1 MSHRTKRLI
10 DRLARLAT
18 TGVDAALIES
28 HNEIGLLDRQLREL
42 RLGVL
47 SVMPENWREDPDW
60 VALVEAQELTP
71 NDQHEGP
78 EASAACRRSLS
89 MRQLGAED

>member
-18 TGVDAALIES
+18 TGVDAALVEA

-60 VALVEAQELTP
+60 VALVEAQKLTP
-71 NDQHEGP
+71 NAKVTGAPPTDANKGE
-78 EASAACRRSLS
+78 EA
-89 MRQLGAED
+89 

>member
-1 MSHRTKRLI
+1 MSHRTKMLI

-18 TGVDAALIES
+18 TGVDAALNAAI
-28 HNEIGLLDRQLREL
+28 NEIGLLDRQLREL

-71 NDQHEGP
+71 NTGVE
-78 EASAACRRSLS
+78 R
-89 MRQLGAED
+89 

>member
-1 MSHRTKRLI
+1 MGHRQEQLF
-10 DRLARLAT
+10 
-18 TGVDAALIES
+18 VDAALIEA
-28 HNEIGLLDRQLREL
+28 HNEIGLLDRQLRAL

-71 NDQHEGP
+71 NAKFNGG
-78 EASAACRRSLS
+78 L
-89 MRQLGAED
+89 

>member
-18 TGVDAALIES
+18 TGVDAALIEA

-47 SVMPENWREDPDW
+47 SVIPENWREDPDW

-71 NDQHEGP
+71 NATHEVPGA
-78 EASAACRRSLS
+78 ASSRTVPLDAVVGRR
-89 MRQLGAED
+89 R

>member
-1 MSHRTKRLI
+1 MSHRTKMLI

-18 TGVDAALIES
+18 TGVDAALIEA
-28 HNEIGLLDRQLREL
+28 HNEIGLLDRQLRAL

-71 NDQHEGP
+71 N
-78 EASAACRRSLS
+78 AAISRPV
-89 MRQLGAED
+89 QEKP

>member
-18 TGVDAALIES
+18 TGVDAALIEA

-71 NDQHEGP
+71 NARNNRLPEGSP
-78 EASAACRRSLS
+78 V
-89 MRQLGAED
+89 D

>member
-18 TGVDAALIES
+18 TGVDAALIEA

-71 NDQHEGP
+71 NVENHRT
-78 EASAACRRSLS
+78 EASEAGRRSGELES
-89 MRQLGAED
+89 

>member
-18 TGVDAALIES
+18 TGVDAALIEA

-60 VALVEAQELTP
+60 VALVDAQVLTP
-71 NDQHEGP
+71 N
-78 EASAACRRSLS
+78 AAISRPV
-89 MRQLGAED
+89 QEKP

>member
-18 TGVDAALIES
+18 TGVDAALIEA

-71 NDQHEGP
+71 NAQVSGGGAFP
-78 EASAACRRSLS
+78 PSA
-89 MRQLGAED
+89 